1 MNTQVTNKIKEGYV
15 NGGELYLKILR
26 KYIPISEST
35 RSLFLN
41 KTYDELFEMV
51 HNIVE
56 DILYL
61 SKRCYLNTT
70 KGKETEIDI
79 LRYCHELKV
88 LYDEYVETHNE
99 ILYGIL
105 YMEFL
110 KMEDRIICL
119 EYMEM

>member
-1 MNTQVTNKIKEGYV
+1 MDTQVANKTKEGYV

-61 SKRCYLNTT
+61 SKRCYFNTT

>member
-1 MNTQVTNKIKEGYV
+1 MNTQVANQIKEGHV

-41 KTYDELFEMV
+41 KTYGELFEMV
-51 HNIVE
+51 YNIVE

>member
-1 MNTQVTNKIKEGYV
+1 MNKVVTYKIGKGYV

-26 KYIPISEST
+26 KYIPLSEST

-41 KTYDELFEMV
+41 KNNDELFDMV

-61 SKRCYLNTT
+61 SQKSYLNTT
-70 KGKETEIDI
+70 KGKEMEIDI
-79 LRYCHELKV
+79 LRYCRELKAI
-88 LYDEYVETHNE
+88 YEEYIDTHNE
-99 ILYGIL
+99 ILYGLL

-110 KMEDRIICL
+110 KMEDKIINL
-119 EYMEM
+119 EYAEM